1 MVLGLDAGVLTLAAI
16 IAVIAFIV
24 FVNGIL
30 IPEAGNWFLDA
41 IVKMPRF
48 DYKYQGGE
56 QGNENFSMYRNLR
69 TVSFIIIA
77 IALTWSA
84 VILMGEE
91 FEVYRKG
98 EAFGTLAKGLLT
110 IVLIFTFPAIWD
122 LLASGMEG
130 LAKYVLNPSNPNNA
144 NQKVSQLW
152 QYIGGI
158 VPPDVNWLDIL
169 QFLTDPNSSM
179 QTLFRDVFMGVFK
192 AFLAAMLVVLMFIV
206 GTVRIVLTGVLA
218 IALPLV
224 LALSLVPYFDRVM
237 GRLKDMLIGLTVA
250 PVLSALAVS
259 AGLALINS
267 TNFSP
272 LQEWFAAVSVAFL
285 AIMFPVIVAPVLG
298 SLVSSLTTVATGGML
313 AGLYFGGLGVMGA
326 ARGGIGAVQALHQA
340 GVAFNPITYAKAA
353 VSGAGRG
360 FMSGISAGTMRGV
373 GEVLQTT
380 GFGRLAEPAMRM
392 ERRFESMTAKAGLGT
407 ANEIITNYTGHVTEG
422 LLPSLT
428 LQEYDSSTLQQNE
441 KKAVAFANEIQ
452 QLAAQGRYAEIA
464 DKANEFLRFKRIGN
478 KEAFGQAFAEQ
489 IQAYSKS
496 NEAITRLYTGL
507 EDIKNKG
514 GIQRLDQDQ
523 LAELVLSRDMLRGIA
538 SKEYGI
544 EIPNPAFEV
553 SSYVQLPVQLE
564 VTTPHLYAANYSLSN
579 AIQEAERNP
588 ASKIFE
594 GESGALQEAIRRT
607 VEKDFASKGIDIERS
622 AHIIDEFAYTAAR
635 RISEQY
641 KDRPDVIASLIE
653 KGIEWNYKFDLKNVD
668 KPLLT
673 ANDIHAIYEAHKDH
687 VEDFA
692 AFFEYAE
699 KNKNNNRYKQ
709 I

>member
-1 MVLGLDAGVLTLAAI
+1 MGLDAGVLTLAAI

-24 FVNGIL
+24 FVNGVL

-41 IVKMPRF
+41 VVKMPKF
-48 DYKYQGGE
+48 DYRYQGGE
-56 QGNENFSMYRNLR
+56 QGNENWQMYRNLR

-98 EAFGTLAKGLLT
+98 EAFSTLAKGLLT

-144 NQKVSQLW
+144 NQKVSTLM

-158 VPPDVNWLDIL
+158 TPPDVNWLDIL
-169 QFLTDPNSSM
+169 QFLTDPNSSL

-192 AFLAAMLVVLMFIV
+192 AFLAAMLVVLMFII

-313 AGLYFGGLGVMGA
+313 AGLYFAGQGVMGA
-326 ARGGIGAVQALHQA
+326 ARGGIGAVQALQQA
-340 GVAFNPITYAKAA
+340 GVAFNPITYARAA

-360 FMSGISAGTMRGV
+360 FMSGLSAGTMRGV
-373 GEVLQTT
+373 GEALTTT
-380 GFGRLAEPAMRM
+380 GFGRLAEPVMRV
-392 ERRFESMTAKAGLGT
+392 ERRFESATAKAGLGT
-407 ANEIITNYTGHVTEG
+407 ANEIIANYTGHVTEG

-428 LQEYDSSTLQQNE
+428 LQDYDSSTLQQNE

-452 QLAAQGRYAEIA
+452 QLAAQGRYADIA
-464 DKANEFLRFKRIGN
+464 DRANEFLKFKRIGN

-496 NEAITRLYTGL
+496 NEAMTRLYTGL
-507 EDIKNKG
+507 EDIRSKG
-514 GIQRLDQDQ
+514 GVQRLNADQ
-523 LAELVLSRDMLRGIA
+523 LAELMLARDSMRSIA
-538 SKEYGI
+538 GKEYGI
-544 EIPNPAFEV
+544 EIPDSQFEI
-553 SSYVQLPVQLE
+553 SSYVQLPKALE
-564 VTTPHLYAANYSLSN
+564 ATTPHLYEANYSLSN
-579 AIQEAERNP
+579 AIQEAVRNP
-588 ASKIFE
+588 DPAIFE
-594 GESGALQEAIRRT
+594 GAGQGALQKAIRRT
-607 VEKDFASKGIDIERS
+607 VEKDFASKGIDTEKS

-635 RISEQY
+635 KISEQY
-641 KDRPDVIASLIE
+641 KDRPKVIATLIRDLNT
-653 KGIEWNYKFDLKNVD
+653 NYKLDLKNVE

-673 ANDIHAIYEAHKDH
+673 ATDIHSIYEKHKDH
-687 VEDFA
+687 AEDFV

-699 KNKNNNRYKQ
+699 KIKNNNNRYKQ